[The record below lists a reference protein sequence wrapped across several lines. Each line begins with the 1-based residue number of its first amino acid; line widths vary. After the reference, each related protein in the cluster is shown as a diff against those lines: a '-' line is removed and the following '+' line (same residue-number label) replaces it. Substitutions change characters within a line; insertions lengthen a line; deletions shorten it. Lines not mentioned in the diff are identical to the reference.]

1 MECCADFIKVFPC
14 EPIGGDRY
22 IKALHVPATD
32 SIGCG
37 RWCEPTDRGQIHP
50 VASNSDRDRHRIDS
64 HGSDSTEAIKT
75 HSGVGPS
82 IRETSERCPRTNR
95 GLAEEH
101 CRQEIHSGGKVRA
114 AIGTLTATRTAELRS
129 IFTQQGDRSS
139 NELCLP

>member
-1 MECCADFIKVFPC
+1 MSLPQIPLVAADGVNQQTAAKFILSRATAI
-14 EPIGGDRY
+14 EIGTEL
-22 IKALHVPATD
+22 IP
-32 SIGCG
+32 
-37 RWCEPTDRGQIHP
+37 
-50 VASNSDRDRHRIDS
+50 
-64 HGSDSTEAIKT
+64 TEAIQRRQSK
-75 HSGVGPS
+75 H
-82 IRETSERCPRTNR
+82 ILELCPRTNR